1 MYGKN
6 FFVYGLR
13 EQPVKF
19 QQHCFQLLATTSS
32 RGVGTGEIAYLFC
45 GTVPGN
51 KIRTPQRSRWR
62 PRVPTRDAKEENGRR
77 PDLLGKKTLARLAA
91 KGSVRF
97 TVCTA
102 VTLRQVCSFQFS
114 DNSESE
120 WIHPCVK
127 KSADIA
133 RNLPDID
140 NMRIKMKPA
149 AVKVA
154 KGKSDYINLK
164 PEFVCIVPI
173 QLEVFSSRKNLVG
186 WCRNMSRM
194 VSVSFSI

>member
-6 FFVYGLR
+6 FFVYGQISATLLPAVGNNKFAWRGKWGDRLLILR
-13 EQPVKF
+13 HGSGKQNP
-19 QQHCFQLLATTSS
+19 HSAAIALATPSPDP
-32 RGVGTGEIAYLFC
+32 RRERRE
-45 GTVPGN
+45 
-51 KIRTPQRSRWR
+51 RTTTR
-62 PRVPTRDAKEENGRR
+62 PLR
-77 PDLLGKKTLARLAA
+77 KKTLARLAA

-164 PEFVCIVPI
+164 PEFVCIV
-173 QLEVFSSRKNLVG
+173 SSRKNLVG

>member
-1 MYGKN
+1 M
-6 FFVYGLR
+6 
-13 EQPVKF
+13 PVAL
-19 QQHCFQLLATTSS
+19 HSLQLPILLGQVRHSTANTDSTSPLLLSISS
-32 RGVGTGEIAYLFC
+32 RLVVDTIAGTQNWELKRNNWSNFSNIASSCWQQQVRVACEVGREIACLFC

-120 WIHPCVK
+120 
-127 KSADIA
+127 
-133 RNLPDID
+133 
-140 NMRIKMKPA
+140 
-149 AVKVA
+149 
-154 KGKSDYINLK
+154 
-164 PEFVCIVPI
+164 
-173 QLEVFSSRKNLVG
+173 
-186 WCRNMSRM
+186 
-194 VSVSFSI
+194 